1 MFNVGDEVQI
11 KSWEEMKE
19 EFGTR
24 RDGCI
29 PCRFTFTHDMRDLCG
44 ETAIIT
50 EIDGENIYLQFH
62 DGTRCSW
69 SISSDML
76 KLVGEEKEEPMQELD
91 TGFDVEKG
99 VKDAMELLTQYHY
112 LNHNKSAVKK
122 ILETSLHQKTDLRNM
137 LRRHP
142 HWDEAQQA
150 IIYKENYETGINRN
164 DLYQSIEWF
173 KARIKDSFGEKYHVD
188 FNSTKYS
195 RISSLIEFAD
205 GYRYSD
211 VYCLPYVKEAIAKQ
225 YEETYPE
232 YERLRQIKDS
242 TNNFIDSQGHRWRIP
257 FDKYDEL
264 SYVLTFLDVV
274 SKTNTSNV
282 DERIL
287 DYAKRINKFWK
298 TNVKIGQKIS
308 RLVHKV
314 MTHYEI
320 DSIKIMKEVIHN
332 GETMM
337 KNFGYEYYRA
347 MFGDAI
353 NPIKIKKYTVI
364 SINPFDYWTMSFGK
378 NWSSCQTIDK
388 INLRMVGSNHY
399 HGQSSSGTESYM
411 LDKSTIIFYTV
422 DENYEGEMWKAPKDR
437 RMTFHLAQD
446 AKSFIFGRL
455 YPDGRD
461 GGETGLA
468 AQFRN
473 VFQKTIAE
481 CNGFN
486 NLWKSESHTVT
497 DYVCSHGTHYR
508 DYENYDVC
516 GVSVLSGADRMT
528 IHIGHNPICPNC
540 GTEHGYKESIFCRD
554 HSDMQRI
561 KCARCGGLIEE
572 ISIRCVETG
581 KFYCCKSCAREDG
594 VRFCQDDEAY
604 HSEGNYFRDDLNGC
618 FYHDVSKK
626 IITPDG
632 KQYYIAENAECAG
645 WKLVDGQ
652 WVRRN

>member
-1 MFNVGDEVQI
+1 MFNVGDEVRV
-11 KSWEEMKE
+11 KTWEEMEE

-29 PCRFTFTHDMRDLCG
+29 ACRYAFTHEMRYLCG
-44 ETAIIT
+44 KTATIT
-50 EIDGENIYLQFH
+50 NIMDGKLYLQFH
-62 DGTRCSW
+62 DGTPCGW
-69 SISSDML
+69 TISSDML
-76 KLVGEEKEEPMQELD
+76 KLAGEKKEEPIQALD
-91 TGFDVEKG
+91 AGFDMEKG

-112 LNHNKSAVKK
+112 LNHNENAVKK
-122 ILETSLHQKTDLRNM
+122 ILETSLRQKTNLRNM

-164 DLYQSIEWF
+164 DLYQSIGWF
-173 KARIKDSFGEKYHVD
+173 KDKIRDAFCEKYYVD
-188 FNSTKYS
+188 FNSKEYE
-195 RISSLIEFAD
+195 RMENLIDFAKQ
-205 GYRYSD
+205 YRNSD
-211 VYCLPYVKEAIAKQ
+211 RYCLPYVKDAIVKQ
-225 YEETYPE
+225 YEEVYPE
-232 YERLRQIKDS
+232 YKRLQQIKES
-242 TNNFIDSQGHRWRIP
+242 TRVLMDSQRHTWRIP
-257 FDKYDEL
+257 ADKCDEL
-264 SYVLTFLDVV
+264 SYVITFLDVV
-274 SKTNTSNV
+274 SDADTSNV

-287 DYAKRINKFWK
+287 AYAKRINQFWK

-320 DSIKIMKEVIHN
+320 DSIKIMQEVVHN

-337 KNFGYEYYRA
+337 KNYGYEYYRA

-378 NWSSCQTIDK
+378 NWSSCQTLDK
-388 INLRMVGSNHY
+388 MNLRMVGSNHY

-411 LDKSTIIFYTV
+411 LDRSTIIFYTV

-437 RMTFHLAQD
+437 RMNFHLAPD

-486 NLWKSESHTVT
+486 NLWKSERHTVT

-516 GVSVLSGADRMT
+516 GVSILSGADRMT
-528 IHIGHNPICPNC
+528 IHIGHSPICPNC
-540 GTEHGYKESIFCRD
+540 GTEHTYKDNIFCRD
-554 HSDMQRI
+554 HSEMQLV
-561 KCARCGGLIEE
+561 KCAKCGNSIEE
-572 ISIRCVETG
+572 ITIRCVETG

-594 VRFCQDDEAY
+594 VRFCVDDEEY
-604 HSEGNYFRDDLNGC
+604 HSAGNYFRDDLNG
-618 FYHDVSKK
+618 FYYHDVSKRV
-626 IITPDG
+626 ITPNG
-632 KQYYIAENAECAG
+632 KQYYTAENAECDG

-652 WVRRN
+652 WVRR